1 MAKKTSALDLAL
13 PSRDANIPAYLWLYN
28 SLRAEILQG
37 RLLPGT
43 RLPATR
49 DLASQ
54 YGLSRGTTV
63 TAFDQLK
70 AEGYIQGT
78 VGSGTY
84 VSKVLPDDLLK
95 VRRSASASQ
104 EPMKSTTNG
113 RRRLSDFAKRAAF
126 LKGYEQRRFQP
137 FRANVPAMDL
147 FPIEQWAQLTARR
160 VRNLSR
166 SMLLGCDAIG
176 YRPFRE
182 AVAEYLSSSR
192 GVVCTPDQVAI
203 VSGMQEAL
211 DVAAR
216 LFINPGDKVGVEN
229 PGYGGAVATFE
240 AHGAKISPL
249 RVDEEGVAIDRRAL
263 RDCRL
268 IYVTPAHQFPLGI
281 TMSLK
286 RRLDL
291 IEWARNSK
299 TVVFEDDYD
308 SEYRY
313 CGKPV
318 PALQG
323 LDCSGQVVF
332 AGSFSKVMFP
342 ALRLGYLVV
351 PKDLVEP
358 LAAVKS
364 IATSH
369 SSLLT
374 QAVLC
379 DFMREGHYGRHIR
392 RMREI
397 YSQRQQVLL
406 TEANKRLRG
415 LLEISEIEAGLQT
428 VGWLQEGISG
438 VDAAEMAARH
448 GVEVIPLSRYSKM
461 SSYCMWS
468 KTGFER
474 EGLQLGFA
482 AIDETQIR
490 EGVKN
495 LAIALEELATGP
507 GRRAGS
513 SVRPDTRA

>member
-1 MAKKTSALDLAL
+1 MAKKTGGLDLAL

-28 SLRAEILQG
+28 SLRSEILQG

-95 VRRSASASQ
+95 VRRSAATAQ
-104 EPMKSTTNG
+104 EPMKTNG
-113 RRRLSDFAKRAAF
+113 KGRRHLSDFVKRATP
-126 LKGYEQRRFQP
+126 LKGYEHRRFQP

-147 FPIEQWAQLTARR
+147 FPIELWAQLTARR

-192 GVVCTPDQVAI
+192 GVVCTPEQVAI

-211 DVAAR
+211 DLAAR

-229 PGYGGAVATFE
+229 PGYVGAVATFE
-240 AHGAKISPL
+240 AYGGKITPL
-249 RVDEEGVAIDRRAL
+249 RVDSEGVTIDKRAL
-263 RDCRL
+263 RDCRM

-291 IEWARNSK
+291 IDWARNSK
-299 TVVFEDDYD
+299 AIIFEDDYD

-323 LDCSGQVVF
+323 VDCSGQVVF

-364 IATSH
+364 ITTSH

-397 YSQRQQVLL
+397 YSQRQHALL
-406 TEANKRLRG
+406 HEGKKRLKG

-438 VDAAEMAARH
+438 EDAAAAAARH
-448 GVEVIPLSRYSKM
+448 GVEVIPLSSYSRM

-468 KTGFER
+468 KAGFER

-490 EGVKN
+490 EGVRN
-495 LAIALEELATGP
+495 LAIALEELVSKPAARAASSGRTG
-507 GRRAGS
+507 
-513 SVRPDTRA
+513 TRV